1 MANDSPRLAGCE
13 MQIVLLSGG
22 SGKRLWPLSNNTRSK
37 QFLKLLKAPD
47 GSFESMVQRVF
58 RQLLEAGYHAPITIA
73 TSIAQADSIRSQL
86 GNSVDMVLEPE
97 RRNTYPAIAL
107 SCAYLA
113 SEKHVSRDETVIVL
127 PVDPYAEQAYF
138 ETLHRMDEAVQSG
151 VAKLVLMGIQP
162 TYPSEKYGY
171 IVPAEK
177 GVPEPVRVA
186 RFTEKPSVR
195 EAEALIDIGAVWNGG
210 VFAFRLGW
218 LLDTV
223 MAQMPFTGYDDLLQR
238 YAELHK
244 NSFDYEV
251 VEKTDSI
258 AMVSYQG
265 IWKDLGTWNTLTEQ
279 MESERIGNCI
289 AGEEI
294 ASTHIINELEI
305 PIVALGTKNLVIAAS
320 PDGILVSDKAKSS
333 YLKPYVDQMDARPM
347 FEERSWGE
355 YKVLEYT
362 TFGEKQRSLT
372 KRLRINAG
380 KNISYQSHRLRDE
393 IWTFIEG
400 TGELLL
406 DGHIRNV
413 RCGDVAYIT
422 KGMKHAIRAL
432 DDLYIIEVQIGEE
445 LTEED
450 IERYDWSWR

>member
-1 MANDSPRLAGCE
+1 

-37 QFLKLLKAPD
+37 QFLKLLRAPD
-47 GSFESMVQRVF
+47 GCYESMVQRVY
-58 RQLLEAGYHAPITIA
+58 RQLCEAGFHAPITIA
-73 TSIAQADSIRSQL
+73 TSISQADSIRNQL
-86 GNSVDMVLEPE
+86 GSAVDMVLEPE

-107 SCAYLA
+107 SCAFLA
-113 SEKHVSRDETVIVL
+113 SERHVPREETVIVL

-138 ETLHRMDEAVQSG
+138 ETLRRMDDAVQAG
-151 VAKLVLMGIQP
+151 VAELVLMGIQP

-171 IVPAEK
+171 IIPENN
-177 GVPEPVRVA
+177 GGEEPVLVS
-186 RFTEKPSVR
+186 RFTEKPS
-195 EAEALIDIGAVWNGG
+195 EQDAETLIANGAVWNGG

-218 LLDTV
+218 LMDTV
-223 MAQMPFTGYDDLLQR
+223 QAQTPFSDYSDLLQR

-251 VEKTDSI
+251 VEKAGSI

-279 MESERIGNCI
+279 MEGERFGNCI
-289 AGEEI
+289 SGEETV
-294 ASTHIINELEI
+294 STHIINELEI
-305 PIVALGTKNLVIAAS
+305 PVVALGTKNLVIAAS

-333 YLKPYVDQMDARPM
+333 FLKPYVDQMDCRPM
-347 FEERSWGE
+347 YEERRWGE
-355 YKVLEYT
+355 YKVLEYN
-362 TFGEKQRSLT
+362 TFGERQRSLT

-380 KNISYQSHRLRDE
+380 QNISYQSHRQRDE

-406 DGHIRNV
+406 DGHIRSV
-413 RCGDVAYIT
+413 RRGDVANIT
-422 KGMKHAIRAL
+422 KGMKHAIRAIS
-432 DDLYIIEVQIGEE
+432 DLYIIEVQIGEE

-450 IERYDWSWR
+450 IERFDWQW

>member
-1 MANDSPRLAGCE
+1 

-47 GSFESMVQRVF
+47 GSYESMVQRVY
-58 RQLLEAGYHAPITIA
+58 RQLTEAGFRAPITIA
-73 TSIAQADSIRSQL
+73 TSISQADSIHSQL
-86 GNSVDMVLEPE
+86 GNAVDMVLEPE

-113 SEKHVSRDETVIVL
+113 SEKHVPREETVIVL

-138 ETLHRMDEAVQSG
+138 DTLRRMDDAVQSG
-151 VAKLVLMGIQP
+151 TAQLVLMGIQP

-171 IVPAEK
+171 IVP
-177 GVPEPVRVA
+177 VSNHRDEPVPVA
-186 RFTEKPSVR
+186 RFTEKPSAAD
-195 EAEALIDIGAVWNGG
+195 AETLIANGAVWNGG

-223 MAQMPFTGYDDLLQR
+223 QAQTPFAGYPDLYQR
-238 YAELHK
+238 YTELKK

-251 VEKTDSI
+251 VEKANSI

-279 MESERIGNCI
+279 MENERIGNCVS
-289 AGEEI
+289 GEDTV
-294 ASTHIINELEI
+294 STHIINELEI
-305 PIVALGTKNLVIAAS
+305 PIVALGTSNLIIAAS

-333 YLKPYVDQMDARPM
+333 YLKPYVDQMDCRPM
-347 FEERSWGE
+347 YEERRWGE
-355 YKVLEYT
+355 YKVLEYN
-362 TFGEKQRSLT
+362 TFGENQRSMT
-372 KRLRINAG
+372 KRLRINAAQ
-380 KNISYQSHRLRDE
+380 NISYQSHRQRDE

-413 RCGDVAYIT
+413 RRGDVAYIT
-422 KGMKHAIRAL
+422 KGMKHAIRAIS
-432 DDLYIIEVQIGEE
+432 DLYIIEVQIGEE

-450 IERYDWSWR
+450 IERFDWNWR

>member
-1 MANDSPRLAGCE
+1 

-37 QFLKLLKAPD
+37 QFLKLLKAPN
-47 GSFESMVQRVF
+47 GSYESMVQRVY
-58 RQLLEAGYHAPITIA
+58 RQLTEAGFRAPITIA
-73 TSIAQADSIRSQL
+73 TSISQADSIRSQL
-86 GNSVDMVLEPE
+86 GSAVDMVLEPE

-113 SEKHVSRDETVIVL
+113 SEKHVPREETVIVL

-138 ETLHRMDEAVQSG
+138 DTLRRMDDAVQSG
-151 VAKLVLMGIQP
+151 AAELVLMGIQP

-171 IVPAEK
+171 IVPVNNRGE
-177 GVPEPVRVA
+177 EPVPVE
-186 RFTEKPSVR
+186 RFTEKPSVAD
-195 EAEALIDIGAVWNGG
+195 AEALLAIGAVWNGG

-223 MAQMPFTGYDDLLQR
+223 QAQMPFTGYPDLLQR
-238 YAELHK
+238 YTGLRK

-251 VEKTDSI
+251 VEKANSI

-279 MESERIGNCI
+279 MESVCIGNCVL
-289 AGEEI
+289 GEDAE
-294 ASTHIINELEI
+294 STHIINELEI
-305 PIVALGTKNLVIAAS
+305 PVVALGTKNLVIAAS

-333 YLKPYVDQMDARPM
+333 YLKPYADQMDSRPM
-347 FEERSWGE
+347 YEERRWGE

-362 TFGEKQRSLT
+362 TFGENQRSLT

-380 KNISYQSHRLRDE
+380 QNISYQSHRQRDE

-400 TGELLL
+400 AGELVL
-406 DGHIRNV
+406 DGKRRSIHR
-413 RCGDVAYIT
+413 GDVAYIT
-422 KGMKHAIRAL
+422 KGMKHAIRAIS
-432 DDLYIIEVQIGEE
+432 DLYIIEVQIGEE

-450 IERYDWSWR
+450 IERFDWDWR

>member
-1 MANDSPRLAGCE
+1 

-37 QFLKLLKAPD
+37 QFLKLLKAPN
-47 GSFESMVQRVF
+47 GSYESMVQRVY
-58 RQLLEAGYHAPITIA
+58 RQLSEAGFHAPITIA
-73 TSIAQADSIRSQL
+73 TSISQADSIRSQL

-113 SEKHVSRDETVIVL
+113 SEKHVPREETVIVL
-127 PVDPYAEQAYF
+127 PVDPYAEQGYF
-138 ETLHRMDEAVQSG
+138 DTLRRMDDAVQSG
-151 VAKLVLMGIQP
+151 VAELVLMGIQP

-171 IVPAEK
+171 IVPVNNREQ
-177 GVPEPVRVA
+177 EPVRVE
-186 RFTEKPSVR
+186 RFTEKPSVKD
-195 EAEALIDIGAVWNGG
+195 AEALLAIGAVWNGG

-218 LLDTV
+218 LMNTV
-223 MAQMPFTGYDDLLQR
+223 QAQTPSSDFSDLLQR
-238 YAELHK
+238 YTELRK

-251 VEKTDSI
+251 VEKANSI
-258 AMVSYQG
+258 AMVSYRG

-279 MESERIGNCI
+279 MESVCIGNCI
-289 AGEEI
+289 LGEDAE
-294 ASTHIINELEI
+294 STHIINELEI
-305 PIVALGTKNLVIAAS
+305 PVVALGTKNLVIAAS

-333 YLKPYVDQMDARPM
+333 YLKPYVDQMDSRPM
-347 FEERSWGE
+347 YEERRWGE
-355 YKVLEYT
+355 YKVLEYN
-362 TFGEKQRSLT
+362 TFGENQRSLT

-380 KNISYQSHRLRDE
+380 RNISYQSHRQRDE

-422 KGMKHAIRAL
+422 KGMKHAIRAIS
-432 DDLYIIEVQIGEE
+432 DLYIIEVQIGEE

-450 IERYDWSWR
+450 IERFDWDWR

>member
-1 MANDSPRLAGCE
+1 

-37 QFLKLLKAPD
+37 QFLKLLKAPN
-47 GSFESMVQRVF
+47 GSYESMVQRVY
-58 RQLLEAGYHAPITIA
+58 RQLSEAGFHAPITIA
-73 TSIAQADSIRSQL
+73 TSISQADSIRSQL

-107 SCAYLA
+107 SCAYLS
-113 SEKHVSRDETVIVL
+113 SEKHVPREETVIVL

-138 ETLHRMDEAVQSG
+138 DTLRRMDDAVQSG
-151 VAKLVLMGIQP
+151 VAELVLMGIQP

-171 IVPAEK
+171 IVPVNNREQ
-177 GVPEPVRVA
+177 EPVRVE
-186 RFTEKPSVR
+186 RFTEKPSVKD
-195 EAEALIDIGAVWNGG
+195 AEALLAIGAVWNGG

-218 LLDTV
+218 LMDTV
-223 MAQMPFTGYDDLLQR
+223 QTQTPFSDYSDLLQR
-238 YAELHK
+238 YTELHK

-251 VEKTDSI
+251 VEKANSI
-258 AMVSYQG
+258 AMVSYRG

-279 MESERIGNCI
+279 MESERIGNCVS
-289 AGEEI
+289 GEDTV
-294 ASTHIINELEI
+294 STHIINELEI
-305 PIVALGTKNLVIAAS
+305 PVVALGTKNLVIAAS

-333 YLKPYVDQMDARPM
+333 YLKPYVDQMDCRPM
-347 FEERSWGE
+347 YEERRWGE

-362 TFGEKQRSLT
+362 TFGENQRSLT

-380 KNISYQSHRLRDE
+380 QNISYQSHRQRDE

-400 TGELLL
+400 IGELLL

-422 KGMKHAIRAL
+422 KGMKHAIRAIS
-432 DDLYIIEVQIGEE
+432 DLYIIEVQIGEE

-450 IERYDWSWR
+450 IERFDWDWR